1 MVLHGSTWFY
11 MVLHGSAWFC
21 MVLHGSTWFYM
32 VLHGSTSFS
41 FCKWQLDLEQDF
53 LNCCIRSLRVEWNEK
68 RLAITGN
75 DDGCWAFNCFQMDST
90 FTPWGEVVLT
100 HGSSCQVAEAT
111 SSFGIWRLMKQR
123 GFSLASQLQKG
134 CNQHP
139 LQFDS
144 APNPLFCWMC
154 QTQTIGETARKPRRR

>member
-1 MVLHGSTWFY
+1 
-11 MVLHGSAWFC
+11 

-90 FTPWGEVVLT
+90 FTP
-100 HGSSCQVAEAT
+100 
-111 SSFGIWRLMKQR
+111 
-123 GFSLASQLQKG
+123 
-134 CNQHP
+134 
-139 LQFDS
+139 
-144 APNPLFCWMC
+144 
-154 QTQTIGETARKPRRR
+154 